1 MNIFRQLRWKLTMSY
16 TLVTVSALLVILVVM
31 AGILFTQ
38 IFVPKDYLNP
48 EGMIDAWMN
57 GRMRSDYPMFCQIL
71 SQSPVDLEL
80 LNQYLMESKSVI
92 TDSELFRIGALQF
105 SVSTTASIRVVIIG
119 ADGTF
124 LGTSI
129 NDPTLLSAI
138 GESFDPTLVPGLEGP
153 YKSALAG
160 DTKPGHLY
168 TILEP
173 NKRYVFAG
181 PAFNRNEGSENQVVG
196 VVVILFD
203 AVPTQG
209 DIPAHILNILGR
221 SLVIF
226 FLGVGIMGAIFGS
239 FFAHGLTRRFNRISA
254 TTDLWSVGN
263 FSSYIDD
270 PAGDE
275 IAQFTHRLDN
285 MAKQL
290 QSLLRRRQDM
300 AVSEERNRLARD
312 LHDSAKQQAM
322 AASLEL
328 GTALALFE
336 RDPQGAKSH
345 LVEADALVDAVR
357 KELTN
362 LVHEL
367 RPQDIDGRDFSDTL
381 KEYAIEWSHRNG
393 IELDFNI
400 VGSNEISLETRQ
412 TLFRISQEALAN
424 VARHSSANC
433 LKLSLEYGMNDVTMS
448 IKDDGCGFDPGA
460 PHGGIGLNSMAERAG
475 VLGGNLSVES
485 VPGQGTQI
493 KVTLPAKNE
502 YKEA

>member
-1 MNIFRQLRWKLTMSY
+1 MAACAAITPCFAKFFRNPRWIWSCSTNTCWNLSRLLQIRNFFAPVRYNFRFLPPLR
-16 TLVTVSALLVILVVM
+16 
-31 AGILFTQ
+31 F
-38 IFVPKDYLNP
+38 
-48 EGMIDAWMN
+48 
-57 GRMRSDYPMFCQIL
+57 
-71 SQSPVDLEL
+71 
-80 LNQYLMESKSVI
+80 
-92 TDSELFRIGALQF
+92 
-105 SVSTTASIRVVIIG
+105 RVVIVG

-129 NDPTLLSAI
+129 EDPTLRSAI
-138 GESFDPTLVPGLEGP
+138 GQSFDPTLVPGLEAP
-153 YKSALAG
+153 YKAALAG
-160 DTKPGHLY
+160 DKEPGHLY
-168 TILEP
+168 TVLEP
-173 NKRYVFAG
+173 NRRYVFAG
-181 PAFNRNEGSENQVVG
+181 PAFNRNGESENQVVG

-209 DIPAHILNILGR
+209 DIPAHILKILGR

-239 FFAHGLTRRFNRISA
+239 FFARGLTRRFNRISA

-263 FSSYIDD
+263 FSSYLDD

-275 IAQFTHRLDN
+275 IAQFTLRLDN

-328 GTALALFE
+328 GTALTLFE

-345 LVEADALVDAVR
+345 LVEAETLVDAVR

-367 RPQDIDGRDFSDTL
+367 RPQDMDGMDFSDTL

-400 VGSNEISLETRQ
+400 EGSSEISLEARQ
-412 TLFRISQEALAN
+412 TLFRIAQEALAN

-433 LKLSLEYGMNDVTMS
+433 VNLSLENGMDDVTMS
-448 IKDDGCGFDPGA
+448 IKDDGCGFVPSA
-460 PHGGIGLNSMAERAG
+460 PHGGIGLDSMAERAG
-475 VLGGNLSVES
+475 VLGGNLSIES
-485 VPGQGTQI
+485 APGKGTQI
-493 KVTLPAKNE
+493 TVALPVKNE
-502 YKEA
+502 DKEA